1 MDFKQARGL
10 PEKLVVIGN
19 GMAGC
24 RAVEEL
30 LARDPARYS
39 ITIFGA
45 EPRVNYNRIMLSPV
59 LAGEKSF
66 AEIVLNT
73 AEWYAEN
80 GIDLVAGDP
89 VDHIDRAAQT
99 VAARSGRVEPY
110 DRLLIATGRTRS
122 SSRCRAETCPAWSP
136 FATSTTSTR
145 CSPRRRAAGKRW

>member
-1 MDFKQARGL
+1 MADEQGLTARTANQRGNGAAGLSTWRLFCVRVCEGRHEVNAPASFKQPGVL

-39 ITIFGA
+39 ITILGA

-66 AEIVLNT
+66 
-73 AEWYAEN
+73 
-80 GIDLVAGDP
+80 D
-89 VDHIDRAAQT
+89 
-99 VAARSGRVEPY
+99 
-110 DRLLIATGRTRS
+110 
-122 SSRCRAETCPAWSP
+122 
-136 FATSTTSTR
+136 
-145 CSPRRRAAGKRW
+145 